1 MKDSHMETSDALDFL
16 FINGDGIGSEVIN
29 SCKVV
34 LKAASE
40 KFNLPMQFRHT
51 VAGGEAYDN
60 TNMPLPAEARRN
72 ISTARAVIMGPTGG
86 EKWADVPDD
95 KNPRFTKEKL
105 CQSFNFNQ
113 TVIPLFNP
121 KTYSRNSS
129 FMAIVKD
136 QLGGYLR
143 GRKGTRRTVDN
154 MEKSYDIEE
163 YSTFEVKQICLR
175 GLALADELAKGK
187 DGKILLIDCA
197 AYLDTSKLWRKTF
210 LSFQD
215 EYPNLSFETMEL
227 SRGIPSIIQ
236 GKLDHQVLLTTNF
249 FGDILYRSYAGR
261 LKSPYMFASGSL
273 DSFNNGLYTP
283 LHGPC
288 EHLKDTDRA
297 NPTAA
302 ITSGAM
308 ALYFTYHQKTA
319 AYAIKKAL
327 YLTNKELPDDTSC
340 KAFTEKVLYYL
351 DKEPINT

>member
-16 FINGDGIGSEVIN
+16 FINGDGVGPEVIN

-34 LKAASE
+34 LKAISE
-40 KFNLPMQFRHT
+40 KFDLPMQFRHT
-51 VAGGEAYDN
+51 LAGGEAYDN
-60 TNMPLPAEARRN
+60 TNMPLPAEARRKIAN
-72 ISTARAVIMGPTGG
+72 ARAVIMGPTGG
-86 EKWADVPDD
+86 EKWSDVPDD

-121 KTYSRNSS
+121 KTYGKNSS

-163 YSTFEVKQICLR
+163 YSTFEVKQVCLR
-175 GLALADELAKGK
+175 ALSLASELAENKKGK
-187 DGKILLIDCA
+187 VLLVDCA

-210 LSFQD
+210 LSFKD

-236 GKLDHQVLLTTNF
+236 GRLDYDVLLTTNF
-249 FGDILYRSYAGR
+249 FGDILYRSYAGC
-261 LKSPYMFASGSL
+261 LKYPYMFASGSL
-273 DSFNNGLYTP
+273 DSFDNGLYTP

-288 EHLKDTDRA
+288 DHLKDKDIC

-302 ITSGAM
+302 IISGAM
-308 ALYFTYHQKTA
+308 ALYFTYNQKSA
-319 AYAIKKAL
+319 AYAIKKSL
-327 YLTNKELPDDTSC
+327 YLTNREISDGTSC
-340 KAFTEKVLYYL
+340 SEFTERVLHHL
-351 DKEPINT
+351 DKEPIHA